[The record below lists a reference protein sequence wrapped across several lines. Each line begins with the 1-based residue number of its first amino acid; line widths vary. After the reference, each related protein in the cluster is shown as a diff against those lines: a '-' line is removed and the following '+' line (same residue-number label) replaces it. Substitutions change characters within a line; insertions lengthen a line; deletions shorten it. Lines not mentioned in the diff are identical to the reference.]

1 MALSARAVSPDK
13 RTPVPLMYAVDA
25 LAQRWHV
32 HPREIE
38 DDPDPSWLIRGLVYL
53 DFEAQATAKSTDTK
67 RRSG

>member
-1 MALSARAVSPDK
+1 MALSRRAVDPDG

-38 DDPDPSWLIRGLVYL
+38 DDPDPSWLLRGLTFM
-53 DFEAQATAKSTDTK
+53 DFEAQGAAKREGK
-67 RRSG
+67 PR